1 MLVYLYYYV
10 VYAESPGLVLGLGC
24 PQFGL
29 DTGHAEAPG
38 AVVASVVAHATQGPQ
53 GILGIFII

>member
-53 GILGIFII
+53 GVLTLLIF